1 MSDVRRFRTDLTR
14 LPSPVY
20 KPINPKQGVFA
31 RAVLKENAKFML
43 VMENGAM
50 EGRDQRVKRAFSAE
64 PGKHRGVRPM
74 HMSTLCLEHDKPPL
88 SEAPSYSRHFNSKK
102 GLRPVTRSSQYPS
115 QFISQISLEHSP
127 NGKIDSSQDTTSKS
141 TFQHW
146 PDPQVRSFSRERNK
160 ENMRSGVDGAEVV
173 YESLF
178 PTMYSSTYEKS
189 YFN

>member
-1 MSDVRRFRTDLTR
+1 MSDVRRFCTDLTR

-20 KPINPKQGVFA
+20 KPINTNQGVYA

-43 VMENGAM
+43 VMENGSK
-50 EGRDQRVKRAFSAE
+50 EGKDQNIKRAFSAQ

-74 HMSTLCLEHDKPPL
+74 HMSTLCLEHDNPPL
-88 SEAPSYSRHFNSKK
+88 AEVPSYSRHFNSKK
-102 GLRPVTRSSQYPS
+102 GLRPAARSSQYPS

-127 NGKIDSSQDTTSKS
+127 KGKIECSENTTNKS

-146 PDPQVRSFSRERNK
+146 PEPHVRSCSRERNK

-173 YESLF
+173 YETLF
-178 PTMYSSTYEKS
+178 PTMYSSTYDKS
-189 YFN
+189 FHQ

>member
-160 ENMRSGVDGAEVV
+160 E
-173 YESLF
+173 
-178 PTMYSSTYEKS
+178 T
-189 YFN
+189 